1 MILPDTSVWIDFL
14 RGTSSPEAERL
25 RLLISRE
32 PLLVGD
38 LILCEVLQGVP
49 TERQARDVEAVLR
62 SFDVAHMVGDAVAI
76 AAAAN
81 YRSLRAK
88 GITVRKTMDLLI
100 GAFCIR
106 HGHILLH
113 RDRDF
118 DPMAQH
124 LGLKVLPI

>member
-1 MILPDTSVWIDFL
+1 MIVPDTSVWVDFL

-25 RLLISRE
+25 KLLIGRV

-38 LILCEVLQGVP
+38 LILCEILQGVP
-49 TERQARDVEAVLR
+49 TERQAREVEAALR
-62 SFDVAHMVGDAVAI
+62 AFDVVPMVGDVVAT
-76 AAAAN
+76 AAAAHF
-81 YRSLRAK
+81 RTLRAQ
-88 GITVRKTMDLLI
+88 GITVRKTIDLLI

-118 DPMAQH
+118 DPMARH
-124 LGLKVLPI
+124 LGLKVLPV